1 MTWVS
6 RYRVF
11 CPHCGH
17 HYNASVDDR
26 EVREMIDRICPQCYL
41 VGQDAVVV
49 GHDQTRVG
57 K

>member
-17 HYNASVDDR
+17 HYNASADDR

-41 VGQDAVVV
+41 VGQDAVIV
-49 GHDQTRVG
+49 GHDHTKVG